1 VEVLAPFSLRDQRL
15 GSVPSAFSL
24 HPDATPPMID
34 LRSDTVTRPTPAM
47 REAMMAA
54 PLGDD
59 VLGDEPT
66 VQALEAKIA
75 SLLGKEA
82 ALYVPS
88 GTMANQL
95 AIRAVCEHGD
105 EIIAHKESHII
116 QYETG
121 APAALSGCMIA
132 MLDGPGGLFAPEQ
145 VRAAIRPKD
154 QHAPISKMLVLE
166 NTHNKGGG
174 TVWPV
179 AQFAAV
185 AQEGHACGLHVHIDG
200 ARLMNACVALDV
212 PPTTFAQHVDSISVC
227 FSKGLGAPVGS
238 ALVGSHA
245 LIARARRFR
254 KMFGGAMRQSGLLA
268 AACIYA
274 LDHHYAR
281 LAEDHANA
289 RRLARHLAEIAG
301 ISLEGTPDTIP
312 TNMVFCTLA
321 PRMGSSKDFCA
332 RLTQYGV
339 SAIGMGPA
347 RVRMVTHLDVTPSD
361 IDRAG
366 EAIARAAKEAMS

>member
-1 VEVLAPFSLRDQRL
+1 M
-15 GSVPSAFSL
+15 PS
-24 HPDATPPMID
+24 TPID

-66 VQALEAKIA
+66 VQALEAKVA
-75 SLLGKEA
+75 ALLGKEA

-95 AIRAVCEHGD
+95 AIRSVCEPGD
-105 EIIAHKESHII
+105 EILAHRDSHII
-116 QYETG
+116 HYETG

-132 MLDGPGGLFAPEQ
+132 PLDGPRGLFEAAD
-145 VRAAIRPKD
+145 VHAAIRHRD
-154 QHAPISKMLVLE
+154 QHNPVSRMLVLE

-174 TVWPV
+174 TVWPI
-179 AQFAAV
+179 AQFASCA
-185 AQEGHACGLHVHIDG
+185 AAGHERGLHVHIDG
-200 ARLMNACVALDV
+200 ARLMNACVALGV
-212 PPTTFAQHVDSISVC
+212 APTAFTREVDSVSIC

-238 ALVGSHA
+238 ALAGSAA

-268 AACIYA
+268 AACIHA
-274 LDHHYAR
+274 LDHHVAR
-281 LAEDHANA
+281 LADDHAHA
-289 RRLARHLAEIAG
+289 RRLARLVAEIPG
-301 ISLEGTPDTIP
+301 LSLEGTPDSIP
-312 TNMVFCTLA
+312 TNMVFFTVA
-321 PRMGSSKDFCA
+321 PALGSSQEFCA
-332 RLTQYGV
+332 RLARHGV
-339 SAIGMGPA
+339 AAIGMGA
-347 RVRMVTHLDVTPSD
+347 SRVRLVTHLDVGAAD

-366 EAIARAAKEAMS
+366 DAIARAAKEGLA

>member
-1 VEVLAPFSLRDQRL
+1 MQ
-15 GSVPSAFSL
+15 
-24 HPDATPPMID
+24 TPPID
-34 LRSDTVTRPTPAM
+34 LRSDTVTRPTMAM

-75 SLLGKEA
+75 AICGKEA

-95 AIRAVCEHGD
+95 AIRSVCEPGD

-132 MLDGPGGLFAPEQ
+132 MLDGPGGTFAPED

-154 QHAPISKMLVLE
+154 QHAPISKMLLLE

-179 AQFAAV
+179 DQFAAV
-185 AQEGHACGLHVHIDG
+185 AAEGRACGLHVHIDG
-200 ARLMNACVALDV
+200 ARLMNACVALSV
-212 PPTTFAQHVDSISVC
+212 APTAFTQHVDSVSVC

-238 ALVGSHA
+238 ALVGSA
-245 LIARARRFR
+245 PLIARARRFR

-274 LDHHYAR
+274 LDHHVAR
-281 LAEDHANA
+281 LADDHANA
-289 RRLARHLAEIAG
+289 RRLARQIAG
-301 ISLEGTPDTIP
+301 TPGLSLEGSPDTIP
-312 TNMVFCTLA
+312 TNMVFLRLDA
-321 PRMGSSKDFCA
+321 RMGTAKDFCA
-332 RLTQYGV
+332 RLAQHGV
-339 SAIGMGPA
+339 AAIGMGPV
-347 RVRMVTHLDVTPSD
+347 RVRMVTHLDVSADD

-366 EAIARAAKEAMS
+366 EAIARAAKEALA

>member
-1 VEVLAPFSLRDQRL
+1 MQ
-15 GSVPSAFSL
+15 
-24 HPDATPPMID
+24 TPPID
-34 LRSDTVTRPTPAM
+34 LRSDTVTRPTMAM

-75 SLLGKEA
+75 ALCGKEA

-95 AIRAVCEHGD
+95 AIRSVCEPGD

-132 MLDGPGGLFAPEQ
+132 MLDGPGGTFAPQ
-145 VRAAIRPKD
+145 DVRAAIRPKD
-154 QHAPISKMLVLE
+154 QHAPISKMLLLE

-179 AQFAAV
+179 DQFAAV
-185 AQEGHACGLHVHIDG
+185 AAEGRACGLHVHIDG
-200 ARLMNACVALDV
+200 ARLMNACIALSVA
-212 PPTTFAQHVDSISVC
+212 PTAFTQHVDSVSVC

-238 ALVGSHA
+238 ALVGSA
-245 LIARARRFR
+245 SLIARARRFR

-274 LDHHYAR
+274 LDHHFVR
-281 LAEDHANA
+281 LADDHVNA
-289 RRLARHLAEIAG
+289 RRLARQIAHTPG
-301 ISLEGTPDTIP
+301 LSLEGSPDTIP
-312 TNMVFCTLA
+312 TNMVFFRLDA
-321 PRMGSSKDFCA
+321 RMGTAKDFCT
-332 RLTQYGV
+332 RLAHHGV
-339 SAIGMGPA
+339 AAIGMGPA
-347 RVRMVTHLDVTPSD
+347 RVRMVTHLDVGAND

-366 EAIARAAKEAMS
+366 EAIARAAKEAFV

>member
-1 VEVLAPFSLRDQRL
+1 
-15 GSVPSAFSL
+15 
-24 HPDATPPMID
+24 MID